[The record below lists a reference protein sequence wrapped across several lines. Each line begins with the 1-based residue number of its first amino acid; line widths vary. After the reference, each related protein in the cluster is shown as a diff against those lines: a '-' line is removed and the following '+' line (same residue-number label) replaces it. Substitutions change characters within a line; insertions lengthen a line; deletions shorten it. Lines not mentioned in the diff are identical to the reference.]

1 MYENFIEGSEGGRN
15 IKHIEQRKKST
26 VVLILHNKLQ
36 INHIL
41 FITSYN

>member
-1 MYENFIEGSEGGRN
+1 MYENSKKAVMGEGIEN
-15 IKHIEQRKKST
+15 TEQRKKQYDG
-26 VVLILHNKLQ
+26 LIFHNKLQ